1 MKVGKVTL
9 EVNTLAN
16 KSRPYLYNEMF
27 ALAKEHKVQGEF
39 GKYFIDLYNPPKE
52 LIKSLEDAKIKFDIF
67 A

>member
-1 MKVGKVTL
+1 
-9 EVNTLAN
+9 
-16 KSRPYLYNEMF
+16 MF

-39 GKYFIDLYNPPKE
+39 GKYFIDLYNPKE

>member
-1 MKVGKVTL
+1 MNVGKVTL
-9 EVNTLAN
+9 EVGTLAN
-16 KSRPYLYNEMF
+16 KNKPYLYNEMF